1 MKAWYSPLKR
11 SWGLSP
17 GDRRA
22 GIAVTHRPHVK
33 GVWYMAGYDD
43 VLAEA
48 EREENADSA
57 ASYLEKTKR
66 IKKEE
71 ARIKKLFKDIE
82 ENRKK
87 LVFTTIADVAF
98 MTVTMQDLREIII
111 RNGTTATYK
120 NGENQYGTKQSPE
133 AQMYLQVS
141 QKLTQAMKILV
152 DCMPKPE
159 KKPAVPEDDFNEFVE
174 GREDV

>member
-1 MKAWYSPLKR
+1 MV
-11 SWGLSP
+11 
-17 GDRRA
+17 D
-22 GIAVTHRPHVK
+22 
-33 GVWYMAGYDD
+33 YDD
-43 VLAEA
+43 VMDEL
-48 EREENADSA
+48 EREEKVDSA
-57 ASYLEKTKR
+57 AGYLEKTKR

-71 ARIKKLFKDIE
+71 TRIKRLFKDIE

-98 MTVTMQDLREIII
+98 MTVTMQDLRETIICK
-111 RNGTTATYK
+111 GTTATYK

-133 AQMYLQVS
+133 AQMYLQLS
-141 QKLTQAMKILV
+141 QKLTQAMKILM

-159 KKPAVPEDDFNEFVE
+159 KKQAGPEDDFDNFVE